1 MATGEFSLKA
11 RNGKLVRVKAV
22 TEKAIESV
30 QITGDFFLHP
40 EESITAVES
49 ALSGIPADETESFF
63 EEKISSALSDSNAVL
78 HGISASDIAL
88 ALKGAIANAR

>member
-11 RNGKLVRVKAV
+11 KNGKLVRVKAV
-22 TEKAIESV
+22 IGRTVESV

-40 EESITAVES
+40 EESIIAIES
-49 ALSGIPADETESFF
+49 ALSGQPLNETESFF
-63 EEKISSALSDSNAVL
+63 EEKVSSVLSDSNAIL
-78 HGISASDIAL
+78 HGISAHDIAL